1 MAEKQAMK
9 KDNEGT
15 ARTLRELDE
24 VSPVDREKKV
34 NEFMES
40 ASSK

>member
-15 ARTLRELDE
+15 ATTLRAWDKMA
-24 VSPVDREKKV
+24 PADREK
-34 NEFMES
+34 
-40 ASSK
+40 